1 MELGFYQSVIN
12 KLHKD
17 IDNTTLKNHKKRLYI
32 EKISDVK
39 NRIKALKDQC
49 LNLHRETLSMEE
61 VNTSLEQI
69 RYKYKLI
76 LSMLNI
82 SNNKNFKSLM
92 NARDGASNIVS
103 TNEVNDSSLM
113 SEIGKYSSEI
123 YDW

>member
-17 IDNTTLKNHKKRLYI
+17 IDNTTLKNYKKRLYN

-39 NRIKALKDQC
+39 NRIKVLKDQC

-92 NARDGASNIVS
+92 NDCDGASNIVS